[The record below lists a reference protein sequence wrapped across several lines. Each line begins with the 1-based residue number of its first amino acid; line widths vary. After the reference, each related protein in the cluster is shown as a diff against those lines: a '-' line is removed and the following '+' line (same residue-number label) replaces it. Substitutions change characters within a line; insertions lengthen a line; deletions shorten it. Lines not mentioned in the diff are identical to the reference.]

1 MCCMQIQWGLQLEGK
16 TINTEEK
23 RQKQWWRVKHTVD
36 KKNKRGN
43 KNVVKKKIKVFSTG
57 NVLAVVLLTAPFATL
72 YFLGSVRI

>member
-1 MCCMQIQWGLQLEGK
+1 MCRMQIQWGLQLEGK

-43 KNVVKKKIKVFSTG
+43 KNVVKKKKSISMG

>member
-1 MCCMQIQWGLQLEGK
+1 MCCMQIQWAHNWREK

-23 RQKQWWRVKHTVD
+23 VQKQWWRVKHTD

-43 KNVVKKKIKVFSTG
+43 KNVVKKSISMG
-57 NVLAVVLLTAPFATL
+57 NILAVVLLTALFATL

>member
-1 MCCMQIQWGLQLEGK
+1 MCRMQIQWGLQLEGK